1 MEFEVAPEP
10 IDGYPVI
17 LANGPI
23 TEESLVA
30 LGSFVRRTCDDMD
43 VKGTIIDCS
52 GIEGALDPESLYRA
66 TPAYTL
72 EVGQDI
78 KVAYIN
84 RPAHWPAADDQFS
97 RDLAYNRGGLL
108 EMFDTPDDAVVWL
121 QQE

>member
-1 MEFEVAPEP
+1 MDFKVAQEP
-10 IDGYPVI
+10 IGGYPVI
-17 LANGPI
+17 TTSGEI

-30 LGSFVRRTCDDMD
+30 LGTFIRQTCDDMN
-43 VKGTIIDCS
+43 VKGAIIDCN
-52 GIEGALDPESLYRA
+52 GVEGALKPESLYRA

-84 RPAHWPAADDQFS
+84 RPAHWQAADDQFS

-108 EMFDTPDDAVVWL
+108 EMFDTPDDAVDWL
-121 QQE
+121 QEE